1 MTIPTKVKKSMEDLL
16 EKYKSNA
23 FKLTG
28 YDQEGGGDIGV
39 VFPNPQATRK
49 CGDDCDELT
58 QALYD
63 HYGGDDCDDEC
74 IDYNIEVQRI
84 KRKDKQHP
92 ELKVKLG
99 VSRSWTDY
107 DEGESMSDEYD
118 IDEYEPEGN
127 FQKKCPAYKD
137 MTRADKVKMLGLEY
151 VEEYEIGT
159 FSGSGDSGD
168 FMPTGGTVG
177 NTDFQSWM
185 RDKVE
190 SLMESSHP
198 DFNNEGA
205 YGHVNMSANDGV
217 ITLDLICHTGFRNDE
232 QLEDMEAII

>member
-1 MTIPTKVKKSMEDLL
+1 MTIPTEVKESMEDLL
-16 EKYKSNA
+16 EKYKSDA
-23 FKLTG
+23 FKLKG
-28 YDQEGGGDIGV
+28 YDYTEQGDGELEL
-39 VFPNPQATRK
+39 VFPNPQANRQ
-49 CGDDCDELT
+49 GRHDYNELVE
-58 QALYD
+58 ALNNY
-63 HYGGDDCDDEC
+63 YSGENSDDEC
-74 IDYNIEVQRI
+74 IDYDIEVQRI

-99 VSRSWTDY
+99 VNRSWTDY
-107 DEGESMSDEYD
+107 DDGEGRSDEID
-118 IDEYEPEGN
+118 IDEYEPTDG
-127 FQKKCPAYKD
+127 K
-137 MTRADKVKMLGLEY
+137 MTRSEKVKAFGLED

-168 FMPTGGTVG
+168 FEPTGGTGG

-185 RDKVE
+185 CDKVE

-205 YGHVNMSANDGV
+205 YGNVNMSAKDGV

-232 QLEDMEAII
+232 LLENMEAII